1 MPVAFSTIVALTFAA
16 VVYPTRFSL
25 SDVSL

>member
-25 SDVSL
+25 SDASL

>member
-1 MPVAFSTIVALTFAA
+1 VAFSTVVALTFAA

-25 SDVSL
+25 SDASL